1 MAVFDVASV
10 LALQDK
16 HLLDRAAL
24 GWSPA
29 EIAADTGMEPID
41 AYNKVTALLQSR
53 DLWDEIQKR
62 QLLLH
67 SVYTLKSKLENW
79 LDDEIF
85 DKDKVASYLQTLR
98 LIGDTLERNTKATE
112 GQVEAVVEAHKGF
125 MLGMLQ
131 RLSVAVVDRVH
142 EKYPTIEMEEID
154 GIFTEVISAER
165 ANV

>member
-1 MAVFDVASV
+1 MAMGNSLD
-10 LALQDK
+10 LRDK
-16 HLLDRAAL
+16 HLLDRAAS
-24 GWSPA
+24 GWSPE
-29 EIAADTGMEPID
+29 EIAADTGMEPL
-41 AYNKVTALLQSR
+41 AVYSKVSSLLASR
-53 DLWDEIQKR
+53 DLWSEIQKR

>member
-1 MAVFDVASV
+1 M
-10 LALQDK
+10 
-16 HLLDRAAL
+16 
-24 GWSPA
+24 
-29 EIAADTGMEPID
+29 
-41 AYNKVTALLQSR
+41 
-53 DLWDEIQKR
+53 
-62 QLLLH
+62 
-67 SVYTLKSKLENW
+67 
-79 LDDEIF
+79 
-85 DKDKVASYLQTLR
+85 
-98 LIGDTLERNTKATE
+98 IGDTLERNTKATE